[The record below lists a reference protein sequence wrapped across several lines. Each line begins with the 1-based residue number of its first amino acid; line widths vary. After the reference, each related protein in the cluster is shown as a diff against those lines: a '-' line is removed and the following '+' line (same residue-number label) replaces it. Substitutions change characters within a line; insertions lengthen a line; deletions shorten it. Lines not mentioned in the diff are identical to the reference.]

1 MSDCRCCWYDGKAI
15 QSSGIHNPTWSF
27 FLSLSLSFST
37 YAPISFYL
45 SVSPVSLS
53 LCIQSTLLHD
63 FIKRITI
70 LSIFSLSSLFL
81 SFFFH
86 LFPISE
92 WLAFELFIRYSQTTF
107 LCRSNR
113 QQHHEKVINQL
124 RWNLTA
130 VNSKF
135 HFKCVPVYI
144 VILVR
149 MSM

>member
-27 FLSLSLSFST
+27 FYLSLSLSLPTHLSLST
-37 YAPISFYL
+37 SL
-45 SVSPVSLS
+45 SLLSLS

-70 LSIFSLSSLFL
+70 LSIFSLSSLLL

-124 RWNLTA
+124 R
-130 VNSKF
+130 
-135 HFKCVPVYI
+135 
-144 VILVR
+144 
-149 MSM
+149 